1 MSEDGR
7 TGIRDDLTGTAV
19 DAAILLWAD
28 WSTGRLGRGNGCASP
43 AASMMQAKKLGIV
56 AHGSA
61 PVPDMPRDA
70 VRIDGLVARL
80 PRLLARPFKVY
91 YLQWAPPE
99 VKARA
104 CGFGRDTGTLYRRVR
119 RARLVIAA
127 GYAEVERTAARRRF
141 DKVQLFSYLSR

>member
-7 TGIRDDLTGTAV
+7 TGIKDHLTGTPV

-61 PVPDMPRDA
+61 PIPDMPRDA

-104 CGFGRDTGTLYRRVR
+104 CGFGPDTGRLYRRVR
-119 RARLVIAA
+119 RARLVIAQ
-127 GYAEVERTAARRRF
+127 GYTEAQRATARSRF
-141 DKVQLFSYLSR
+141 DKLQVFPYLAR